1 VDLNARKNMPLFS
14 IRVVQKLTGLSAR
27 QIRYYEEHELVSP
40 ARSDGNQ
47 RLFSFLDAERLLEIR
62 GLLDRGM
69 NIAGVKALFE
79 KDEEN
84 KRAAD
89 RTLTEPSDGDLY
101 RRIQSQL
108 MNRPGTGATSEF
120 QGDLSRFNRPKS

>member
-1 VDLNARKNMPLFS
+1 MDLNARKNMPLFS

-27 QIRYYEEHELVSP
+27 QIRYYEEHGLVRP
-40 ARSDGNQ
+40 ARSEGNH

-69 NIAGVKALFE
+69 NVAGVKAFLEQREE
-79 KDEEN
+79 KVKPATAKGDM
-84 KRAAD
+84 
-89 RTLTEPSDGDLY
+89 SDDALY

-108 MNRPGTGATSEF
+108 MERPSAGASSEF
-120 QGDLSRFNRPKS
+120 QGDLSRFYRPRK